1 MKNRFPFL
9 VILILGIGVFLGIQ
23 VLQLEPKKLIKSDD
37 SQEQRT
43 DSSISSIERGSHG
56 GWMFSDGDIQL
67 EVSIFE
73 AGIPPQFRVYPSK
86 ISGEKIPPSEVDL
99 IIELQRLDRIDSI
112 KFKPTPEFLLGT
124 QTVVEPHS
132 FDLNIKAQWQGNDYS
147 WKFSQIEA
155 RAKISAEV
163 IKTLE
168 ITTTKAGPAKIK
180 IIQSLTGEV
189 SLNEE
194 RVVHIV
200 PRLDGVVTEVFKDLG
215 DRVEKGELLATL
227 ESRELADVKIRYLS
241 AVKQSKLGSKDFERE
256 TLVYKNTLTMLR
268 LLEQQS
274 DPEEIERHLNNLVIG
289 ESRKLLI
296 PAYSKFKL
304 ADSVYQREKQLH
316 EKGISSKSEYLLALE
331 DYKSSK
337 AKYLALREEISY
349 NGDWTI
355 QQKQRTAEMNQ
366 LNLQTAIQKLQAL
379 GLSTTQIEL
388 LETQENPIFTQYELR
403 STLSGLV
410 IKRHLTT
417 GEAIKKD
424 DNIFVLADFSDVWV
438 NIAIPANNIKAVELG
453 QKVRVINE
461 SMGIEERGR
470 LTYLSSIIDETNR
483 TVTGRVVIQNKK
495 NLWRPGTFVEVELIV
510 EERPVPIS
518 IKAEAIQSLRDWS
531 VVFVK
536 YGDYF
541 EGRPVELGV
550 SDGSWVEVLDGLSVG
565 EEYAVKNSFT
575 IKAEIEKSGA
585 THSH

>member
-23 VLQLEPKKLIKSDD
+23 ILKLEPKKLIKSDN

-43 DSSISSIERGSHG
+43 DSNISSIERGSHG
-56 GWMFSDGDIQL
+56 GWMFLGGDIQL

-349 NGDWTI
+349 NGGWTI

-483 TVTGRVVIQNKK
+483 TVTGRVVIQNQK

>member
-1 MKNRFPFL
+1 
-9 VILILGIGVFLGIQ
+9 
-23 VLQLEPKKLIKSDD
+23 
-37 SQEQRT
+37 
-43 DSSISSIERGSHG
+43 
-56 GWMFSDGDIQL
+56 
-67 EVSIFE
+67 
-73 AGIPPQFRVYPSK
+73 
-86 ISGEKIPPSEVDL
+86 
-99 IIELQRLDRIDSI
+99 
-112 KFKPTPEFLLGT
+112 
-124 QTVVEPHS
+124 
-132 FDLNIKAQWQGNDYS
+132 
-147 WKFSQIEA
+147 
-155 RAKISAEV
+155 
-163 IKTLE
+163 
-168 ITTTKAGPAKIK
+168 
-180 IIQSLTGEV
+180 
-189 SLNEE
+189 
-194 RVVHIV
+194 
-200 PRLDGVVTEVFKDLG
+200 
-215 DRVEKGELLATL
+215 
-227 ESRELADVKIRYLS
+227 
-241 AVKQSKLGSKDFERE
+241 
-256 TLVYKNTLTMLR
+256 
-268 LLEQQS
+268 
-274 DPEEIERHLNNLVIG
+274 
-289 ESRKLLI
+289 
-296 PAYSKFKL
+296 L

-316 EKGISSKSEYLLALE
+316 GKGISSKSEYLLALD

-403 STLSGLV
+403 ATLSGLV

-438 NIAIPANNIKAVELG
+438 NIAIPVNNIKAVELG

-483 TVTGRVVIQNKK
+483 TVTGRVVIQNQK

-518 IKAEAIQSLRDWS
+518 IKAEAIQNLRDWS

-550 SDGSWVEVLDGLSVG
+550 SDGIWVEVLDGLSVG

-575 IKAEIEKSGA
+575 VKAEIEKSGA

>member
-23 VLQLEPKKLIKSDD
+23 VLQMEPKKLIKLDD

-43 DSSISSIERGSHG
+43 DSNISSIERGSHG
-56 GWMFSDGDIQL
+56 GWMFLGGDIQL

-200 PRLDGVVTEVFKDLG
+200 PRLDGVVTKVFKDLG

-241 AVKQSKLGSKDFERE
+241 AVKKSKLGSKDFERE
-256 TLVYKNTLTMLR
+256 TLVYKNTRTMLR

-316 EKGISSKSEYLLALE
+316 EKGISSKSEYLLALD

-438 NIAIPANNIKAVELG
+438 NIAIPVNNIKAVELG

-483 TVTGRVVIQNKK
+483 TVTGRVVIQNQK

-518 IKAEAIQSLRDWS
+518 IKAEAIQNLRDWS

-550 SDGSWVEVLDGLSVG
+550 SDGIWVEVLDGLSVG

>member
-349 NGDWTI
+349 NGGWTI

-483 TVTGRVVIQNKK
+483 TVTGRVVIQNQK

>member
-9 VILILGIGVFLGIQ
+9 VILILGIGAFLGIQ
-23 VLQLEPKKLIKSDD
+23 ILQLEPKKIIESDD
-37 SQEQRT
+37 PQEERAN
-43 DSSISSIERGSHG
+43 SSISSIERGPHG

-67 EVSIFE
+67 EVTIFE
-73 AGIPPQFRVYPSK
+73 KGTPPQFRVYPRK
-86 ISGEKIPPSEVDL
+86 ISGEGIPPSQVDL

-112 KFKPTPEFLLGT
+112 KFKPTPEFLLGN
-124 QTVVEPHS
+124 QTIVEPHS
-132 FDLNIKAQWQGNDYS
+132 FELNIKAQWQGNDYS

-155 RAKISAEV
+155 RAEISAEV
-163 IKTLE
+163 IKTLG

-180 IIQSLTGEV
+180 IIQRLTGEV

-200 PRLDGVVTEVFKDLG
+200 PRLDGVVRKVFKDLG

-241 AVKQSKLGSKDFERE
+241 AVKQSKLGLKDFERE

-268 LLEQQS
+268 ILEQQS

-316 EKGISSKSEYLLALE
+316 QKGISSESEYLLAFE
-331 DYKSSK
+331 DYKS
-337 AKYLALREEISY
+337 AEAEYLALREKISY
-349 NGDWTI
+349 DGDWAI
-355 QQKQRTAEMNQ
+355 RQKQRTVEMDQ
-366 LNLQTAIQKLQAL
+366 LELQTTKQKLQAL
-379 GLSTTQIEL
+379 GLSITQIQL
-388 LETQENPIFTQYELR
+388 LESEENPIFTQYELR

-410 IKRHLTT
+410 VQRHLTT
-417 GEAIKKD
+417 GEAVKKD
-424 DNIFVLADFSDVWV
+424 DNIFILADFSDVWV
-438 NIAIPANNIKAVELG
+438 NVAIPASNIKAVKLG
-453 QKVRVINE
+453 QKVRVINK
-461 SMGIEERGR
+461 SMEIEETGR
-470 LTYLSSIIDETNR
+470 LTYLSSIIDEKNR
-483 TVTGRVVIQNKK
+483 TVTGRVVIPNRK
-495 NLWRPGTFVEVELIV
+495 NLWRPGTFVDIELIL
-510 EERPVPIS
+510 EERSVS
-518 IKAEAIQSLRDWS
+518 IAIKPEAIQSLRDWL

-536 YGDYF
+536 QGNQF
-541 EGRPVELGV
+541 EGRPIELGI
-550 SDGSWVEVLDGLSVG
+550 SNANWVEVLNGLSAG
-565 EEYAVKNSFT
+565 EEYAVRNSFT

>member
-1 MKNRFPFL
+1 
-9 VILILGIGVFLGIQ
+9 
-23 VLQLEPKKLIKSDD
+23 
-37 SQEQRT
+37 
-43 DSSISSIERGSHG
+43 
-56 GWMFSDGDIQL
+56 
-67 EVSIFE
+67 
-73 AGIPPQFRVYPSK
+73 PPQFRVYPSK
-86 ISGEKIPPSEVDL
+86 ISGEKIPPSEVGL
-99 IIELQRLDRIDSI
+99 IIELQRLDRIDLI

-132 FDLNIKAQWQGNDYS
+132 FDLNIKAQWNGNDYS

-200 PRLDGVVTEVFKDLG
+200 PRLDGVVTKVFKDLG

-241 AVKQSKLGSKDFERE
+241 AVKKSKLGSKDFERE
-256 TLVYKNTLTMLR
+256 TLVYKNTRTMRR

-274 DPEEIERHLNNLVIG
+274 DPEEIERHLNSLVIG

-316 EKGISSKSEYLLALE
+316 EKGISSKSEYLLALD

-349 NGDWTI
+349 NGDWAI

-403 STLSGLV
+403 ATLSGLV

-438 NIAIPANNIKAVELG
+438 NIAIPVNNIKAVELG

-483 TVTGRVVIQNKK
+483 TVTGRVVIQNQK

-518 IKAEAIQSLRDWS
+518 IKAEAIQNLRDWS

-550 SDGSWVEVLDGLSVG
+550 SDGIWVEVLDGLSVG

-575 IKAEIEKSGA
+575 VKAEIEKSGA

>member
-9 VILILGIGVFLGIQ
+9 VILILGIGAFLGIQ
-23 VLQLEPKKLIKSDD
+23 ILQLEPKKIIESDNP
-37 SQEQRT
+37 QEERAN
-43 DSSISSIERGSHG
+43 SNISSIERGPHG

-67 EVSIFE
+67 EVTIFE
-73 AGIPPQFRVYPSK
+73 KGIPPQFRVYPRK
-86 ISGEKIPPSEVDL
+86 ISGEKISPSQVDL

-112 KFKPTPEFLLGT
+112 KFKPTPEFLLGN
-124 QTVVEPHS
+124 QTIVEPHS
-132 FDLNIKAQWQGNDYS
+132 FELNIKAQWQGNDYGWS
-147 WKFSQIEA
+147 FSQIEA
-155 RAKISAEV
+155 RAEISAEV
-163 IKTLE
+163 IKTLG

-180 IIQSLTGEV
+180 IIQRLTGEV

-200 PRLDGVVTEVFKDLG
+200 PRLDGVVRKVFKDLG
-215 DRVEKGELLATL
+215 DRVEEGELLATL

-241 AVKQSKLGSKDFERE
+241 AVKQSKLGLKDFERE

-268 LLEQQS
+268 LLKQQS
-274 DPEEIERHLNNLVIG
+274 DPKEIERHLNNLVIG

-304 ADSVYQREKQLH
+304 TDSVYQREKQLH
-316 EKGISSKSEYLLALE
+316 QKGISSKSEYLLAL
-331 DYKSSK
+331 DGYKSAE
-337 AKYLALREEISY
+337 AKYLALREKISY
-349 NGDWTI
+349 DGDWTI
-355 QQKQRTAEMNQ
+355 QQKQRTVEMNQ
-366 LNLQTAIQKLQAL
+366 LNLQTANQKLQAL

-424 DNIFVLADFSDVWV
+424 DNIFILADFSDVWI

-453 QKVRVINE
+453 QEVRVINE
-461 SMGIEERGR
+461 PMGIEETGR

-483 TVTGRVVIQNKK
+483 TITGRVVIPNPK
-495 NLWRPGTFVEVELIV
+495 NLWRPGTFVDVELIV
-510 EERPVPIS
+510 EERPVPIA
-518 IKAEAIQSLRDWS
+518 IKAEAIQNLRDWS

-541 EGRPVELGV
+541 EGRPVEIGV
-550 SDGSWVEVLDGLSVG
+550 SDGSWVEVLDGLSAG
-565 EEYAVKNSFT
+565 ENYAVKNSFT
-575 IKAEIEKSGA
+575 VKAEIEKSGA

>member
-23 VLQLEPKKLIKSDD
+23 VLQLEPKKLIKLDD

-43 DSSISSIERGSHG
+43 DSNISSIERGSHG
-56 GWMFSDGDIQL
+56 GWMFLGGDIQL

-163 IKTLE
+163 IKTLK

-349 NGDWTI
+349 NGGWTI

-483 TVTGRVVIQNKK
+483 TVTGRVVIQNQK

>member
-9 VILILGIGVFLGIQ
+9 VILILGIGVFIGIQ
-23 VLQLEPKKLIKSDD
+23 ILKLEPKKLIKSDN

-43 DSSISSIERGSHG
+43 DSNISSIERGSHG
-56 GWMFSDGDIQL
+56 GWMFLGGDIQL

-200 PRLDGVVTEVFKDLG
+200 PRLDGVVTKVFKDLG

-241 AVKQSKLGSKDFERE
+241 AVKKSKLGSKDFERE
-256 TLVYKNTLTMLR
+256 TLVYKNTRTMLR

-274 DPEEIERHLNNLVIG
+274 DPEEIERHLNSLVIG

-316 EKGISSKSEYLLALE
+316 EKGISSKSEYLLALD

-379 GLSTTQIEL
+379 GLSTTQIKL

-495 NLWRPGTFVEVELIV
+495 NL
-510 EERPVPIS
+510 
-518 IKAEAIQSLRDWS
+518 
-531 VVFVK
+531 
-536 YGDYF
+536 
-541 EGRPVELGV
+541 
-550 SDGSWVEVLDGLSVG
+550 
-565 EEYAVKNSFT
+565 
-575 IKAEIEKSGA
+575 
-585 THSH
+585 

>member
-9 VILILGIGVFLGIQ
+9 VILILGIGVFIGIQ
-23 VLQLEPKKLIKSDD
+23 ILKLEPKKLIKSDN

-43 DSSISSIERGSHG
+43 DSNISSIERGSHG
-56 GWMFSDGDIQL
+56 GWMFFGGDIQL

-73 AGIPPQFRVYPSK
+73 TGIPPQFRVYPSK

-200 PRLDGVVTEVFKDLG
+200 PRLDGVVTKVFKDLG

-241 AVKQSKLGSKDFERE
+241 AVKKSKLGSKDFERE
-256 TLVYKNTLTMLR
+256 TLVYKNTRTMLR

-316 EKGISSKSEYLLALE
+316 EKGISSKSEYLLALD

-379 GLSTTQIEL
+379 GLSTTQIKL

-438 NIAIPANNIKAVELG
+438 NIAIPANNIKTVKLG

-518 IKAEAIQSLRDWS
+518 IKAEAIQNLRDWS

-550 SDGSWVEVLDGLSVG
+550 SDGIWVEVLDGLSVG

-575 IKAEIEKSGA
+575 VKAEIEKSGA

>member
-43 DSSISSIERGSHG
+43 DSNISSIERGSHG
-56 GWMFSDGDIQL
+56 GWMFLGGDIQL
-67 EVSIFE
+67 EVTIFE

-316 EKGISSKSEYLLALE
+316 EKGISSKSEYLLALD

-349 NGDWTI
+349 DGGWAI
-355 QQKQRTAEMNQ
+355 QQKQRTTEMNQ

-483 TVTGRVVIQNKK
+483 TVTGRVVIQNQK

>member
-1 MKNRFPFL
+1 
-9 VILILGIGVFLGIQ
+9 
-23 VLQLEPKKLIKSDD
+23 
-37 SQEQRT
+37 
-43 DSSISSIERGSHG
+43 
-56 GWMFSDGDIQL
+56 
-67 EVSIFE
+67 
-73 AGIPPQFRVYPSK
+73 
-86 ISGEKIPPSEVDL
+86 
-99 IIELQRLDRIDSI
+99 LDRIDSI

-349 NGDWTI
+349 NGGWTI

-424 DNIFVLADFSDVWV
+424 DNIFVLADFSNVWV

-483 TVTGRVVIQNKK
+483 TVTGRVVIQNQK

>member
-1 MKNRFPFL
+1 
-9 VILILGIGVFLGIQ
+9 
-23 VLQLEPKKLIKSDD
+23 
-37 SQEQRT
+37 
-43 DSSISSIERGSHG
+43 
-56 GWMFSDGDIQL
+56 
-67 EVSIFE
+67 
-73 AGIPPQFRVYPSK
+73 
-86 ISGEKIPPSEVDL
+86 
-99 IIELQRLDRIDSI
+99 
-112 KFKPTPEFLLGT
+112 
-124 QTVVEPHS
+124 
-132 FDLNIKAQWQGNDYS
+132 LNIKAQWQGNDYS

-155 RAKISAEV
+155 RAEISAEV
-163 IKTLE
+163 IKTLG

-180 IIQSLTGEV
+180 IIQRLTGEV

-200 PRLDGVVTEVFKDLG
+200 PRLDGVVRKVFKDLG

-227 ESRELADVKIRYLS
+227 ESRELADVKIHYLS
-241 AVKQSKLGSKDFERE
+241 AVKQSKLGLKDFERE

-274 DPEEIERHLNNLVIG
+274 DPEEIEHHLNNLVIG

-316 EKGISSKSEYLLALE
+316 QKGISSKSEYLLALD
-331 DYKSSK
+331 DYKSAE
-337 AKYLALREEISY
+337 AKYLALREKISY
-349 NGDWTI
+349 DGDWTI
-355 QQKQRTAEMNQ
+355 QQKQRTVEMNQ
-366 LNLQTAIQKLQAL
+366 LNLQTANQKLQAL

-424 DNIFVLADFSDVWV
+424 DNIFILADFSDVWI

-453 QKVRVINE
+453 QEVRVINE
-461 SMGIEERGR
+461 PMGIEETGR

-483 TVTGRVVIQNKK
+483 TITGRVVIPNRK
-495 NLWRPGTFVEVELIV
+495 NLWRPGTFVDVELIV
-510 EERPVPIS
+510 EERPVPIA
-518 IKAEAIQSLRDWS
+518 IKAEAIQNLRDWS

-550 SDGSWVEVLDGLSVG
+550 SDGSWIEVLDGLSAG
-565 EEYAVKNSFT
+565 ENYAVKNSFT
-575 IKAEIEKSGA
+575 VKAEIEKSGA